1 MAKKAK
7 AVKDIQAVQSVPD
20 AERLSSSDL
29 VRLWAEDHACDR
41 FTMREVDKDKF
52 RVNLYV
58 ESGDTIRVSHLSRS
72 FYLVVN
78 NGVIEDKTIKGS

>member
-7 AVKDIQAVQSVPD
+7 AVKDVQVAQAIPD
-20 AERLSSSDL
+20 VEHLSSSDL
-29 VRLWAEDHACDR
+29 VRQWVEDHACDR

-52 RVNLYV
+52 RVNLYT

-72 FYLVVN
+72 FYLVVTD
-78 NGVIEDKTIKGS
+78 GVIEDKTIKGP

>member
-7 AVKDIQAVQSVPD
+7 AVKDVQVAQSVPD

-29 VRLWAEDHACDR
+29 VRQWAEDHACDR

-58 ESGDTIRVSHLSRS
+58 ESGDTIRVSKLSRS

-78 NGVIEDKTIKGS
+78 NGVIEDKTIKSP

>member
-7 AVKDIQAVQSVPD
+7 ATKDVQVAQSVPD

-29 VRLWAEDHACDR
+29 VRRWAEDHACDR

-58 ESGDTIRVSHLSRS
+58 ESGDTIRVSKLSRS

-78 NGVIEDKTIKGS
+78 NGVIEDKTIKGT